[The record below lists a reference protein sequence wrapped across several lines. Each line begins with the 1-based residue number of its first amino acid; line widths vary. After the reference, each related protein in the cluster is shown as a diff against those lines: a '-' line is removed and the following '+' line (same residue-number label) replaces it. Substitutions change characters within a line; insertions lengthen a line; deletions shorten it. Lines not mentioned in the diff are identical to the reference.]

1 MTKTFLII
9 VLGALLLPA
18 ETHAAIRCQ
27 GRLINGSYSRLD
39 VKNYC
44 GEPVMVDSYT
54 KSETV
59 NTHKAV
65 KRVSY
70 ENVDQWYYT
79 NGPNKT
85 TYVIEFEGG
94 FVSGIRQGQDGP

>member
-9 VLGALLLPA
+9 VLGALLLPV
-18 ETHAAIRCQ
+18 ESHAAIRCQ
-27 GRLINGSYSRLD
+27 GRLVDGSYSKLD
-39 VKNYC
+39 VKKYC

-59 NTHKAV
+59 DSDKDGG
-65 KRVSY
+65 KESC